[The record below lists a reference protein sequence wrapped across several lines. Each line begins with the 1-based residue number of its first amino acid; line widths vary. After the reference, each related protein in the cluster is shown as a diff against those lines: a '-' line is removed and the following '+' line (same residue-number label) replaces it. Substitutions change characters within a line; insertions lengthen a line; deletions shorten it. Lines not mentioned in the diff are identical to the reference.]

1 MQEQIGSGDGLQIPC
16 VFRNDLMFELVSI
29 VSRCR
34 GPLTHLMA
42 FLQQPQPEAVIY
54 SELVFTSRKY
64 IRCVTSIELHWLL
77 ELAPRCFRQDTSGG
91 GSARENRL
99 THMTAYTSRGFYT
112 SREARDNERGSN
124 IPQLTRK
131 RQRRR

>member
-1 MQEQIGSGDGLQIPC
+1 MGGRRQYRTLLSG
-16 VFRNDLMFELVSI
+16 ELVWLHPS
-29 VSRCR
+29 SS
-34 GPLTHLMA
+34 L

-77 ELAPRCFRQDTSGG
+77 ELAPQCFRQDTRGG
-91 GSARENRL
+91 AGRENQL
-99 THMTAYTSRGFYT
+99 THMTGYTSRGFYT
-112 SREARDNERGSN
+112 SREARDNESASN